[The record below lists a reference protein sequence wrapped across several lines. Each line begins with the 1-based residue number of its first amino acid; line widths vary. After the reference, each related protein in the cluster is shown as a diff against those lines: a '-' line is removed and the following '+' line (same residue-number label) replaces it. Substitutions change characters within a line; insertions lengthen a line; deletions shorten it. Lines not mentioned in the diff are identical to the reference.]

1 MLLAV
6 FTLGVWDVHTYV
18 AVLKRALS
26 RGAPTQQPPR
36 MFSKAAVANFFF
48 TIAGALLVEGSE
60 RAKTICKNY
69 KNFLFL
75 DRFLLCSPGWPRPTS
90 NLSSPPHA
98 GIIGMRYTAYL

>member
-36 MFSKAAVANFFF
+36 MFSKAAVANFF
-48 TIAGALLVEGSE
+48 LLLQVP
-60 RAKTICKNY
+60 Y
-69 KNFLFL
+69 
-75 DRFLLCSPGWPRPTS
+75 W
-90 NLSSPPHA
+90 
-98 GIIGMRYTAYL
+98 